1 MPWRLLRLPEPL
13 EGAMRHEEKKITIV
27 VPFRQ
32 ADSLTELA
40 REGARPM
47 LAEALKAEADTF
59 VAQLV
64 GRELP
69 DGRHHVVRHGHAAVR
84 TILAE
89 IGPIAL
95 QRAAVSRALEDLV
108 QDIFPDAMAGDQRDQ
123 RM

>member
-1 MPWRLLRLPEPL
+1 
-13 EGAMRHEEKKITIV
+13 MRHEEKKITIV

-32 ADSLTELA
+32 ADSLTELT

-64 GRELP
+64 GWELP

-95 QRAAVSRALEDLV
+95 QRAKVGEGAAVSRALEDLV